1 MVIGKAVF
9 ISQRNPFFRMLKST
23 RNRQNQK
30 KVTISY
36 AFPGISC
43 FFSNGIFLMK
53 SCIFWGVSQQN
64 FSDSK
69 KSNKILCDV
78 L

>member
-43 FFSNGIFLMK
+43 FFFKRYLFNELYFLGGFPTK
-53 SCIFWGVSQQN
+53 FLR
-64 FSDSK
+64 FE
-69 KSNKILCDV
+69 KI
-78 L
+78 